1 MDYKNI
7 NDYELVYRVRENEDE
22 AFNLIIKKYEP
33 IICNY
38 AKRYIGYVAKFG
50 AEMDDLIQV
59 GRMAVAKAVK
69 SYDSDNA
76 SIFYTYVT
84 VCIERAFITYCRDLT
99 TKKNRPL
106 NYRVSDDYIYTVADN
121 SMNPYDVIAEVSLS
135 EYFLSVVKERFRF
148 IDCNIYELRYNG
160 FSYKEIGEL
169 LDIPISVVDSR
180 LCKIRKTLQLLRD
193 KF

>member
-7 NDYELVYRVRENEDE
+7 NDYELVYRVRENDDD
-22 AFNLIIKKYEP
+22 AFNLIIRKYEP

-38 AKRYIGYVAKFG
+38 AKRYIGFVAKHG
-50 AEMDDLIQV
+50 ADMDDLVQI
-59 GRMAVAKAVK
+59 GRMAVAKAVR
-69 SYDSDNA
+69 SYNSDNA

-84 VCIERAFITYCRDLT
+84 VCIERGFITYCRDLT

-106 NYRVSDDYIYTVADN
+106 NYRVSDDYLCTVADN
-121 SMNPYDVIAEVSLS
+121 STDPFNFVAEIDFS
-135 EYFLSVVKERFRF
+135 EYFLAIVRDKFRF
-148 IDCNIYELRYNG
+148 VDCNIYELRYNG

-169 LDIPISVVDSR
+169 LDIPVSVVDSR
-180 LCKIRKTLQLLRD
+180 LCKIRKTLQLIRD